1 MNKCNKETCLI
12 PSLFWGRLKMTEL
25 RNKLL
30 KDEYKDKEDVKKFP
44 IIALLDIS
52 EEEYKLLKELSLE
65 TIDDLASKWDQQYDK
80 IIKKIPKERVNSW
93 IAASRLLLVGDTD
106 KITTGAKIVMI
117 GIDNAGKTS
126 LSIALKHR
134 GALSLLFQKLYAL
147 TPTRGLLRSKIEVFG
162 MDVHIHELGGQN
174 VYRED
179 YLDNPQQYF
188 LGTDIVIYVVD
199 VQAKDRFEESFEYLK
214 QIINVTNALKL
225 KVPWKIFFHK
235 SDPEYEIDNKTTEI
249 FSSIIEYMTNNC
261 PYFNPAKDLFR
272 TSVKIRSS
280 ILGAFSHIFRDI
292 SLIQHGVIDASK
304 QAAEQ
309 LKADFFGLYDFRSN
323 VCFAQY
329 SEQEELE
336 DLAHT
341 AYYEAIETIVNMREP
356 FLRIRRYTLDKDV
369 NEIFI
374 LRDLRFGGDRYIMA
388 MFTQDEEMAR
398 SLDQDAIQ
406 EIIDEQLKD
415 WIEFRGYAAFPLD

>member
-1 MNKCNKETCLI
+1 M
-12 PSLFWGRLKMTEL
+12 SEL

-30 KDEYKDKEDVKKFP
+30 KDEYKEKEDVKKFP

-65 TIDDLASKWDQQYDK
+65 TIEDLANKWEDQYEK

-93 IAASRLLLVGDTD
+93 IAASRLLLVGDTE
-106 KITTGAKIVMI
+106 KITTGAKIIMV

-147 TPTRGLLRSKIEVFG
+147 TPTRGLLRSKIDVFD
-162 MDVHIHELGGQN
+162 MDIHIHELGGQN

-179 YLDNPQQYF
+179 YLSNPQQYF

-214 QIINVTNALKL
+214 QITNVTNALKL

-235 SDPEYEIDNKTTEI
+235 SDPEYEIDDKTTEI
-249 FSSIIEYMTNNC
+249 FGSIIEYMSNNC

-292 SLIQHGVIDASK
+292 SLIQDGVIGASK
-304 QAAEQ
+304 QVAEQ

-323 VCFAQY
+323 VCFALY

-369 NEIFI
+369 NQIFI
-374 LRDLRFGGDRYIMA
+374 LRDLKFSGERYIMA

-398 SLDQDAIQ
+398 SLDQEAIQ
-406 EIIDEQLKD
+406 EVIEERLED

>member
-1 MNKCNKETCLI
+1 MSE
-12 PSLFWGRLKMTEL
+12 LKD
-25 RNKLL
+25 KLL
-30 KDEYKDKEDVKKFP
+30 KGEYKDKIEIKKSP

-52 EEEYKLLKELSLE
+52 EEESKFLKEVGLE
-65 TIDDLASKWDQQYDK
+65 TIEDLATKWNDYYDQ
-80 IIKKIPKERVNSW
+80 IAKKIPKERINSW
-93 IAASRLLLVGDTD
+93 IAASRLLALQETEKVTA
-106 KITTGAKIVMI
+106 GAKIIMV

-162 MDVHIHELGGQN
+162 LDVHMHELGGQSI
-174 VYRED
+174 YRED
-179 YLDNPQQYF
+179 YLSNPQQYF
-188 LGTDIVIYVVD
+188 VGTDIVIFVID

-214 QIINVTNALKL
+214 QITNVANSLQL

-235 SDPEYEIDNKTTEI
+235 SDPEYEIDDKSAEV
-249 FSSIIEYMTNNC
+249 FSSIIDYMTKNC
-261 PYFNPAKDLFR
+261 PHFNPARDFFR

-280 ILGAFSHIFRDI
+280 ILGAFSHIFREI
-292 SLIQHGVIDASK
+292 SLIQDGVENAS
-304 QAAEQ
+304 QNIAEE

-329 SEQEELE
+329 AKEEKLV
-336 DLAHT
+336 DLAHN

-356 FLRIRRYTLDKDV
+356 FLRIRRYTLEDEV

-388 MFTQDEEMAR
+388 MLTQDEEMAR
-398 SLDQDAIQ
+398 NLDQDAIQ
-406 EIIDEQLKD
+406 DITDEQLQD
-415 WIEFRGYAAFPLD
+415 WIEFRGYATFPLE

>member
-12 PSLFWGRLKMTEL
+12 PSSFWGRLKMTEL

-30 KDEYKDKEDVKKFP
+30 KDEFKEKEDVKKFP

-65 TIDDLASKWDQQYDK
+65 TIDDLASKWDQQYEK

-93 IAASRLLLVGDTD
+93 IAASRLLLVGDTE
-106 KITTGAKIVMI
+106 KVTTGAKIVMV

-214 QIINVTNALKL
+214 QITNVTNALKL

-235 SDPEYEIDNKTTEI
+235 SDPEYEIDEKTTEI
-249 FSSIIEYMTNNC
+249 FGSIIEYMTNNC
-261 PYFNPAKDLFR
+261 PYFNPAKDLYR

-292 SLIQHGVIDASK
+292 SLIQHGVVDASK
-304 QAAEQ
+304 EVAEE

-323 VCFAQY
+323 VY
-329 SEQEELE
+329 
-336 DLAHT
+336 
-341 AYYEAIETIVNMREP
+341 
-356 FLRIRRYTLDKDV
+356 
-369 NEIFI
+369 
-374 LRDLRFGGDRYIMA
+374 
-388 MFTQDEEMAR
+388 
-398 SLDQDAIQ
+398 
-406 EIIDEQLKD
+406 
-415 WIEFRGYAAFPLD
+415 

>member
-1 MNKCNKETCLI
+1 MSE
-12 PSLFWGRLKMTEL
+12 LKD
-25 RNKLL
+25 KLL
-30 KDEYKDKEDVKKFP
+30 KGEYKDQPEIKKSP
-44 IIALLDIS
+44 IFALLDIS
-52 EEEYKLLKELSLE
+52 EEESKFLKEVGLE
-65 TIDDLASKWDQQYDK
+65 TIEDLATKWNDYYEK
-80 IIKKIPKERVNSW
+80 IAKKIPKERINSW
-93 IAASRLLLVGDTD
+93 IAASRLLSLEETEKV
-106 KITTGAKIVMI
+106 TTGAKIIMV

-162 MDVHIHELGGQN
+162 LDVHMHELGGQSI
-174 VYRED
+174 YRED
-179 YLDNPQQYF
+179 YLNNPQQYF
-188 LGTDIVIYVVD
+188 IGTDIIIFVID

-214 QIINVTNALKL
+214 QITNVTNSLQL

-235 SDPEYEIDNKTTEI
+235 SDPEYEIDDKSAEV
-249 FSSIIEYMTNNC
+249 FSSIIDYMSKNC
-261 PYFNPAKDLFR
+261 PYFNPARDFYR

-280 ILGAFSHIFRDI
+280 ILGAFSHIFREI
-292 SLIQHGVIDASK
+292 SLIQDGVKNAS
-304 QAAEQ
+304 QNIAEE

-329 SEQEELE
+329 AKEENLV
-336 DLAHT
+336 DLSHN

-356 FLRIRRYTLDKDV
+356 FLRIRRYTLEDEI

-388 MFTQDEEMAR
+388 MLTQDEEMAR
-398 SLDQDAIQ
+398 NIDQEAIQ
-406 EIIDEQLKD
+406 DIIDEKLQD
-415 WIEFRGYAAFPLD
+415 WIEFRGYATFPLE

>member
-1 MNKCNKETCLI
+1 M
-12 PSLFWGRLKMTEL
+12 SDL

-30 KDEYKDKEDVKKFP
+30 KDEYKEKEDVKNFP
-44 IIALLDIS
+44 IIAILDIT
-52 EEEYKLLKELSLE
+52 EDEFNFLKELKLE
-65 TIDDLASKWDQQYDK
+65 TIEDLANNWNERYDK

-106 KITTGAKIVMI
+106 KITTGAKIIMV

-147 TPTRGLLRSKIEVFG
+147 TPTRGLLRSKIDVFG
-162 MDVHIHELGGQN
+162 MDIHIHELGGQN
-174 VYRED
+174 IYRED
-179 YLDNPQQYF
+179 YLKNPQQYF
-188 LGTDIVIYVVD
+188 LGTDIIIFVID
-199 VQAKDRFEESFEYLK
+199 VQAKERFEESFEYLK
-214 QIINVTNALKL
+214 QIINVANALKL

-235 SDPEYEIDNKTTEI
+235 SDPEYEIDEKTTEI
-249 FSSIIEYMTNNC
+249 FGSIIDYMTNNC
-261 PYFNPAKDLFR
+261 PYYNSAKDLFR

-280 ILGAFSHIFRDI
+280 ILGAFSHIFREI
-292 SLIQHGVIDASK
+292 SLIQSGIAEASEEVAK
-304 QAAEQ
+304 Q

-329 SEQEELE
+329 AEQEELD

-374 LRDLRFGGDRYIMA
+374 LRDLRFHGDRYIMA

-406 EIIDEQLKD
+406 EIIEEQLED

>member
-1 MNKCNKETCLI
+1 MSE
-12 PSLFWGRLKMTEL
+12 LKD
-25 RNKLL
+25 KLL
-30 KDEYKDKEDVKKFP
+30 KGEYKDQSEIKNSP

-52 EEEYKLLKELSLE
+52 EEEFKFLNELGLQ
-65 TIDDLASKWDQQYDK
+65 TIDDLATKWNDNYEQ
-80 IIKKIPKERVNSW
+80 IAKKIPKERINSW
-93 IAASRLLLVGDTD
+93 IAASRLLSLEETEKVTA
-106 KITTGAKIVMI
+106 GAKIIMV

-162 MDVHIHELGGQN
+162 LDVHMHELGGQN
-174 VYRED
+174 IYRED
-179 YLDNPQQYF
+179 YLKNPQHYF
-188 LGTDIVIYVVD
+188 IGTDIIIFVID
-199 VQAKDRFEESFEYLK
+199 VQAKERFEESFEYLK
-214 QIINVTNALKL
+214 QITNVANSLQL

-235 SDPEYEIDNKTTEI
+235 SDPEYEIDDKSAEV
-249 FSSIIEYMTNNC
+249 FSSIIDYMSKNC
-261 PYFNPAKDLFR
+261 PHFSPSRDFFR

-292 SLIQHGVIDASK
+292 SLIQDGVNGASEK
-304 QAAEQ
+304 IAEE

-329 SEQEELE
+329 TKEETLV
-336 DLAHT
+336 DLSHN

-356 FLRIRRYTLDKDV
+356 FLRIRRYTLENDV

-388 MFTQDEEMAR
+388 MLTQDEAMAR
-398 SLDQDAIQ
+398 NLDQEEIQ
-406 EIIDEQLKD
+406 DIIDEQLKD
-415 WIEFRGYAAFPLD
+415 WIEFRGYATFPLE

>member
-1 MNKCNKETCLI
+1 M
-12 PSLFWGRLKMTEL
+12 
-25 RNKLL
+25 
-30 KDEYKDKEDVKKFP
+30 V
-44 IIALLDIS
+44 
-52 EEEYKLLKELSLE
+52 
-65 TIDDLASKWDQQYDK
+65 
-80 IIKKIPKERVNSW
+80 
-93 IAASRLLLVGDTD
+93 
-106 KITTGAKIVMI
+106 

-162 MDVHIHELGGQN
+162 LDIHMHELGGQN
-174 VYRED
+174 IYRED
-179 YLDNPQQYF
+179 YLTNPQQYF
-188 LGTDIVIYVVD
+188 IGTDIIIFVID

-214 QIINVTNALKL
+214 QITNVTNSLQL

-235 SDPEYEIDNKTTEI
+235 SDPEYEIDDKSAEV
-249 FSSIIEYMTNNC
+249 FSSIIDYMSKNC
-261 PYFNPAKDLFR
+261 PHFNPAKDFFR

-280 ILGAFSHIFRDI
+280 ILGAFSHIFREI
-292 SLIQHGVIDASK
+292 SLIQDGVKSAS
-304 QAAEQ
+304 QDIAEE

-329 SEQEELE
+329 AKE
-336 DLAHT
+336 DSLIDLSHN

-356 FLRIRRYTLDKDV
+356 FLRIRRYTVKDDV

-388 MFTQDEEMAR
+388 MLTQDEEIAR
-398 SLDQDAIQ
+398 NLDQDAIQ
-406 EIIDEQLKD
+406 DIIDEKLQD
-415 WIEFRGYAAFPLD
+415 WIEFRGYATFPLE